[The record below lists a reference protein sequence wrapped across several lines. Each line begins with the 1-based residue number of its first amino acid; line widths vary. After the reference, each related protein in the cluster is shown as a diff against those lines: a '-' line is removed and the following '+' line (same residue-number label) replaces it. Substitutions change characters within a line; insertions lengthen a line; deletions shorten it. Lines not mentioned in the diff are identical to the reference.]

1 MPLPRHLH
9 RLLFWCVA
17 ALLSSTLDSR
27 PATGTPPVE
36 GDAASGAALAATP
49 KLPGKPKPLKSSP
62 SSSSLETLWPKVA
75 TTTASLLESQH
86 YLRQPLDFHFSK
98 RALDRYFDILDP
110 DRLYFLQSDISD
122 LHSRFEISFASKLK
136 SGNLDPVN
144 AIHGIYLERLTTFC
158 HTALGLA
165 EGDWEFSAPWNT
177 ELSREKTPWPADAS
191 EAQAAWIAQIGAE
204 LLEYRLEGMP
214 QEKATAQ
221 IKKRITNLLTSA
233 QSATTKER
241 LSPALLALARACDAH
256 SDYLTQEELEDTEN
270 EMRLTRI
277 GIGVTLDSDPA
288 GLRVVGLMP
297 GGPAQ
302 KDGRLRMNDRIVAV
316 AEESSP
322 FRELDGMPMPQALAL
337 LRGQR
342 DTVVKL
348 KVLPARSNDPA
359 QRVVIPIRR
368 EEMRSVDGE
377 AYAKIIQFPSPNNA
391 LPLRL
396 GWLVVPA
403 FYGDELDSSGHR
415 SSSVARDVGILLKRF
430 VSEKVDGVVLDFRAN
445 LGGLLE
451 EAVEVGGL
459 FCGRLPI
466 VQARAQNGE
475 IEVLKP
481 RRLRSQKPLYSG
493 PLVVLTDHLSASASE
508 LVAGALQDYA
518 RAVVVGGEQTFGKG
532 SIQTTIPISDY
543 LGGRTHPPVGG
554 LALTVGKFYRVNG
567 QSTQIRGVLPD
578 VVLPSTLDLPHEGES
593 ALVDP
598 LPHDAIQTL
607 LNANAPSFPTE
618 LLETLRQRSAARIQ
632 NSAAFAA
639 VISERDTLRKTRLEN
654 QLSLEE
660 AERRSA
666 LETAHRSYSEREA
679 NLGTPIKGARFC
691 RLLLEDA
698 NLKRL
703 KFFEEDPLASRDPES
718 IATETEVLHI
728 LMDLTQLEANKP
740 LTAALE
746 ETPAVTPVRR

>member
-1 MPLPRHLH
+1 M
-9 RLLFWCVA
+9 
-17 ALLSSTLDSR
+17 
-27 PATGTPPVE
+27 
-36 GDAASGAALAATP
+36 
-49 KLPGKPKPLKSSP
+49 
-62 SSSSLETLWPKVA
+62 
-75 TTTASLLESQH
+75 
-86 YLRQPLDFHFSK
+86 
-98 RALDRYFDILDP
+98 
-110 DRLYFLQSDISD
+110 
-122 LHSRFEISFASKLK
+122 
-136 SGNLDPVN
+136 
-144 AIHGIYLERLTTFC
+144 
-158 HTALGLA
+158 
-165 EGDWEFSAPWNT
+165 
-177 ELSREKTPWPADAS
+177 
-191 EAQAAWIAQIGAE
+191 
-204 LLEYRLEGMP
+204 
-214 QEKATAQ
+214 
-221 IKKRITNLLTSA
+221 
-233 QSATTKER
+233 
-241 LSPALLALARACDAH
+241 ARACDAH

-316 AEESSP
+316 AEESSA
-322 FRELDGMPMPQALAL
+322 FRELDGMPLAQALSL

-348 KVLPARSNDPA
+348 RVLPARSNDPA
-359 QRVVIPIRR
+359 QRVIIPIRR
-368 EEMRSVDGE
+368 EEMRSIDGE
-377 AYAKIIQFPSPNNA
+377 TYAKIIQYPSSNNA

-430 VSEKVDGVVLDFRAN
+430 VAEKVDGVVLDFRAN

-475 IEVLKP
+475 IEILKP
-481 RRLRSQKPLYSG
+481 HRLRSQKPVYSG

-532 SIQTTIPISDY
+532 SIQATIPLADY
-543 LGGRTHPPVGG
+543 LGGRARPPVGG

-578 VVLPSTLDLPHEGES
+578 VILPSTLDLPHEGES

-598 LPHDAIQTL
+598 LPHDAITSL
-607 LNANAPSFPTE
+607 LGTNAPTLSQD
-618 LLETLRQRSAARIQ
+618 LLETLRKRSAERIR
-632 NSAAFAA
+632 NSSAFAA
-639 VISERDTLRKTRLEN
+639 VIAERDTLRKSRLEN

-660 AERRSA
+660 ADRRSA
-666 LETAHRSYSEREA
+666 LETAHRSYTERES
-679 NLGTPIKGARFC
+679 NLETPIKGARFC

-703 KFFEEDPLASRDPES
+703 KFFDEDPLSSRDPES
-718 IATETEVLHI
+718 VATETEVLRI
-728 LMDLTQLEANKP
+728 LVDLAQLETHKP
-740 LTAALE
+740 LVTASGDARPGSALQ
-746 ETPAVTPVRR
+746 R